1 MFKPIKF
8 LGIAA
13 LIIATVVMFS
23 SCNKYEKKI
32 VGKWKIVKEK
42 VDGEEVGEDEGE
54 TITFRG
60 NGTCTIVVT
69 GIELDGDYYLN
80 GETLTINAILEDDDK
95 YTFTLD
101 VDIKKSAMY
110 LSGKYKNTYIAS
122 FSNGSPITETD
133 IIKVSYE
140 LTKMK

>member
-8 LGIAA
+8 LGIVA
-13 LIIATVVMFS
+13 LIIATVVLFS

-54 TITFRG
+54 TITFRE
-60 NGTCTIVVT
+60 NGTCTIVFHEA
-69 GIELDGDYYLN
+69 ELDGEYYLN
-80 GETLTINAILEDDDK
+80 DETLTINAKDEGEDYYYKDS
-95 YTFTLD
+95 FTLD
-101 VDIKKSAMY
+101 VEIKKSQMY
-110 LSGKYKNTYIAS
+110 LSGKCK
-122 FSNGSPITETD
+122 ETWSEHFD
-133 IIKVSYE
+133 FSYE